1 MVMLIEPLQ
10 ACLQAIREAD
20 PTPARVI
27 YLSPQGRR

>member
-10 ACLQAIREAD
+10 ACLQAIRDAD